1 MPVPTLITD
10 LSTTAASNFPSGGD
24 SPANLDDVQRAHA
37 SFIAKLRDES
47 ATIAT
52 AQTLTNKTLTSPVL
66 SNPSYSGATA
76 NGGTVTTIDINGGTV
91 DGTAIGGTTP
101 AAGTFTTL
109 SATGALTTAGLKE
122 DASGNLGLG
131 VTPSAWI
138 TTNLKALSVVEGS
151 LSFEAI
157 NAFTSLTQY
166 AYQSTSN
173 NTTGWLL
180 KQTGVGPIQYQ
191 QRNGIGH
198 VWRAAP
204 GGAAGAQVAW
214 TDHMTLD
221 ASGNLTPGADGTQSF
236 GSTSLRWSQVWC
248 TAGAFNTSDA
258 RLKTGVTLLS
268 DTEKQAA
275 AQFSREIGTFQWLDA
290 VALKGPENARHHVG
304 FTVQRAQ
311 EILASFG
318 LDPWSYG
325 FMGYDAWG
333 DEFVEH
339 PAIEAAAAVLDDE
352 GNVTTPAIEAVAAW
366 TEQTKV
372 AGDAYAFRYDELNL
386 FVAAGINHR
395 LAALEAA

>member
-1 MPVPTLITD
+1 
-10 LSTTAASNFPSGGD
+10 
-24 SPANLDDVQRAHA
+24 VQRAHA

-47 ATIAT
+47 ATITT
-52 AQTLTNKTLTSPVL
+52 AQTLTNKTLTNPVL

-91 DGTAIGGTTP
+91 DGTAIGGATP
-101 AAGTFTTL
+101 AAGAFTTL
-109 SATGALTTAGLKE
+109 RATGVVAASMAPAATGKLQSLCGLTAYS
-122 DASGNLGLG
+122 DSGGLGLYCG
-131 VTPSAWI
+131 NGASVVGTNGPSAGI
-138 TTNLKALSVVEGS
+138 TAVLSSNWKTNMVFKVNTVDTDSAPVEVGRFDSSGS
-151 LSFEAI
+151 L
-157 NAFTSLTQY
+157 L
-166 AYQSTSN
+166 
-173 NTTGWLL
+173 
-180 KQTGVGPIQYQ
+180 P
-191 QRNGIGH
+191 
-198 VWRAAP
+198 AA
-204 GGAAGAQVAW
+204 
-214 TDHMTLD
+214 
-221 ASGNLTPGADGTQSF
+221 NGTQSF

-258 RLKTGVTLLS
+258 RLKTPVTLLS
-268 DTEKQAA
+268 DIEKQAA

-290 VALKGPENARHHVG
+290 VALKGPANARHHVG

-318 LDPWSYG
+318 LDPWRYG

-339 PAIEAAAAVLDDE
+339 PATD
-352 GNVTTPAIEAVAAW
+352 AVAAW
-366 TEQTKV
+366 VEQTKV